1 MGNFWYLLSPT
12 GHWKR
17 TSWSVLG
24 DRLRPAGGSCC
35 GGLPRREAWAA
46 APSQACLPHPGV
58 RAPGPCSPHP
68 TECPRGC
75 GQGCRSAE
83 DPGVGPPVSTH
94 AGAREPVGSPT
105 GERKSGVVAWGAWQ
119 QRCGQ
124 LWPGVG
130 GVYRRHCLC
139 GCRWGLPSALSLLSS
154 CTGPSRTAGPAPLQ
168 TPCDVG
174 EHLFHSGHCAPCQ
187 AK

>member
-130 GVYRRHCLC
+130 G
-139 GCRWGLPSALSLLSS
+139 GLQATLPLWLSL
-154 CTGPSRTAGPAPLQ
+154 GPSLCPVSLVLVHWPQ
-168 TPCDVG
+168 QNCWPCAAANT
-174 EHLFHSGHCAPCQ
+174 L
-187 AK
+187 